1 MPSSQR
7 WLTKVCYSAS
17 GQYEG
22 ERVVGFSITGLS
34 EAEIGALSREVADKM
49 RPMLSRNLIERL
61 GITHA
66 GMVSRSA
73 EQVDL
78 ETKFLSY
85 VEDLSDLPEF
95 ALMEAMREIKRTET
109 FFPSSAEIRKLAE
122 AKAQPINAA
131 HTALN
136 YRPTNKPPQR
146 GGMRQI
152 GPRATPEFVAEQM
165 VKFNQRMATMDAE
178 VEKGRRSPLSLKP
191 LHVRNP
197 ETEALIE
204 AAKQTTERDV
214 A

>member
-1 MPSSQR
+1 M
-7 WLTKVCYSAS
+7 KKACYSAS

-22 ERVVGFSITGLS
+22 ERVVGFSIAGLS
-34 EAEIGALSREVADKM
+34 EPEIAALAREVAEKM
-49 RPMLSRNLIERL
+49 RPMLSRTMIERL
-61 GITHA
+61 GIMHA
-66 GMVSRSA
+66 GMASRNA

-122 AKAQPINAA
+122 AKALAMNTA

-136 YRPTNKPPQR
+136 YRPTNKPEHR

-165 VKFNQRMATMDAE
+165 VKFKTRMAEMDAE
-178 VEKGRRSPLSLKP
+178 IQPAKSLTLRP

-197 ETEALIE
+197 ETESLIQ
-204 AAKQTTERDV
+204 AAKGTQTGD
-214 A
+214 AA

>member
-1 MPSSQR
+1 M
-7 WLTKVCYSAS
+7 KKACYSAS

-22 ERVVGFSITGLS
+22 ERIVGFSIAGLS
-34 EAEIGALSREVADKM
+34 EPEIAALAREVAGKM
-49 RPMLSRNLIERL
+49 RPMLSRTMIERL
-61 GITHA
+61 GIMHA
-66 GMVSRSA
+66 GMASRNA

-122 AKAQPINAA
+122 AKAHPINTA

-165 VKFNQRMATMDAE
+165 VKFQKRMAEQDAE
-178 VEKGRRSPLSLKP
+178 VEKGRKTVTLKP
-191 LHVRNP
+191 LHVFNP
-197 ETEALIE
+197 ATAHFGKEQVEQENGE
-204 AAKQTTERDV
+204 AA
-214 A
+214 